1 MSKVLDNLERLRAL
15 LKMQPL
21 DAASLS
27 ARLGISQPSV
37 SRLLAQAGSDVVRI
51 GAARSTRYAL
61 TRNIPS
67 LPNDLPIFMVAQDG
81 SSAAFGQL
89 RLLQSGW
96 YLFSP
101 ADGTPPQ
108 LILGLPFWLQD
119 LRPQGFL
126 GRLIPSMH
134 PDLALPPNIS
144 SWSDD
149 ETLYF
154 LARRGEEVIGNLL
167 LGSESYRRL
176 LSAMPLEAI
185 AHSKRAIAYQSCA
198 LAANQGDMPG
208 SSAGGEQAKFTCLIE
223 RPDGR
228 KEHVIVKYS
237 PPCSSPAG
245 QRWADLLHAEH
256 LALQT
261 LQQFGIASC
270 QTEIVHCEQ
279 RVYLESI
286 RFDRCGEHGRRA
298 VVSMAGVDTLVGAI
312 DQNWSDSTSLL
323 HDHGW
328 LSKEDWQRICLLD
341 VFGALIGNSDRH
353 PGNLSLYWQFGRKA
367 EPQFS
372 LAPMYDMLPMFYR
385 PNNQGEIIAREFSLK
400 VLDKLR
406 LGQLAQAW
414 QMTLVFWQAVVEDA
428 HISADFKTIAMAH
441 QAVLRSLRL
450 G

>member
-1 MSKVLDNLERLRAL
+1 MSKVLANLERLRAL

-27 ARLGISQPSV
+27 QRLGISQPSV
-37 SRLLAQAGSDVVRI
+37 SRLLAQAGADVIRI

-61 TRNIPS
+61 ARNIPG
-67 LPNDLPIFMVAQDG
+67 LPDELPIFMVAQDG
-81 SSAAFGQL
+81 SSTAFGQL
-89 RLLQSGW
+89 RLLQSDW
-96 YLFSP
+96 YVFTP
-101 ADGTPPQ
+101 ADGAAPQ

-134 PDLALPPNIS
+134 PDLALPASIAN
-144 SWSDD
+144 WSDD
-149 ETLYF
+149 DTLYF
-154 LARRGEEVIGNLL
+154 LARRGEEVIGNLV
-167 LGSESYRRL
+167 LGSETYRRL
-176 LSAMPLEAI
+176 LSATPIEAI
-185 AHSKRAIAYQSCA
+185 AHENRASAYQACA
-198 LAANQGDMPG
+198 LASNQGDAPG
-208 SSAGGEQAKFTCLIE
+208 SSAGGEQAKFTGLIE

-228 KEHVIVKYS
+228 KQHVIVKYS
-237 PPCSSPAG
+237 PPCNSPAG

-261 LQQFGIASC
+261 LQAFGIASC
-270 QTEIVHCEQ
+270 HTEIVYCEQ

-298 VVSMAGVDTLVGAI
+298 VVSMAGVDTLLGAI

-328 LSKEDWQRICLLD
+328 LSMEDWQRICLLD

-372 LAPMYDMLPMFYR
+372 LAPVYDMLPMFYR
-385 PNNQGEIIAREFSLK
+385 PNNQGEIIPREFSLK

-406 LGQLAQAW
+406 LTRLAQAW
-414 QMTLVFWQAVVEDA
+414 QMALVFWQAVLDES
-428 HISADFKTIAMAH
+428 HISADFKAIAVAH